1 MALGRI
7 GWFGEDIADTVEDAV
22 DTVTDTAGDI
32 ISVIP
37 GGDPL
42 LGAMHDLVTGP
53 LRDFAKT
60 GVGAVV
66 LKAIASSFT
75 GATAWTLGPQLA
87 SIFWATPGI
96 LRGDSFEEA
105 WISEFKDRVEQTVE
119 IVGVPEEITGQFG
132 ELLKLLPDYFQ
143 PGEIITASAKELASR
158 FHVREDVA
166 EFAKSFWNHAELP
179 SWRGRYDPATGR
191 ELLTVNAW
199 AMNPDLA
206 AQAAR
211 VLSPVYRATR
221 SPLSQQSQ
229 FVAGRFLQPAAPLE
243 ENVRA
248 YEPPPEMSPA
258 PSRAVAWAFAGAG
271 AAALGTLVWYRYFR

>member
-1 MALGRI
+1 MAL
-7 GWFGEDIADTVEDAV
+7 GWFGEDIVDTVADAV

-42 LGAMHDLVTGP
+42 LGVMHDLVTGP
-53 LRDFAKT
+53 LRDFANT

-75 GATAWTLGPQLA
+75 GATAWTIGPQLA
-87 SIFWATPGI
+87 SIFWATPGM

-105 WISEFKDRVEQTVE
+105 WISEFKDRVEQTAE
-119 IVGVPEEITGQFG
+119 IVGVPDEIAGQFG

-143 PGEIITASAKELASR
+143 PGSLIEMSAKELAAR

-166 EFAKSFWNHAELP
+166 EFAKSFWNHVELP
-179 SWRGRYDPATGR
+179 RWRDRFDPATGR
-191 ELLTVNAW
+191 ELFTVNRW
-199 AMNPDLA
+199 ALNPNLA
-206 AQAAR
+206 AQTTR

-221 SPLSQQSQ
+221 SPLSQQAQ
-229 FVAGRFLQPAAPLE
+229 FVAGRFLASQAAAELPIQ
-243 ENVRA
+243 A
-248 YEPPPEMSPA
+248 FAEPPEPEAPA
-258 PSRAVAWAFAGAG
+258 SHASTWAIAGVG
-271 AAALGTLVWYRYFR
+271 VAAAAILAWYRFAR